1 MTSDKLIFPSAIT
14 QIIRHFSIPY
24 SKSDHFFVMCAIDMA
39 TVRRSKAQLRPRQPQ
54 TGTMTPPTSS
64 APSTSAPSIAGGV
77 TLDAIMTQLQH
88 MDARLDTLSDELCQV
103 NTRIGR
109 IARQQA
115 CFSGFMESPSPSP
128 EVSEDEDNDGDT
140 DGDDDDEDKD
150 TSSSK
155 DEEMTAWVTYPL
167 SL

>member
-103 NTRIGR
+103 NTRVDR
-109 IARQQA
+109 TAWWQARLG
-115 CFSGFMESPSPSP
+115 GFVQSPSPSP
-128 EVSEDEDNDGDT
+128 EASKDDDDNGDT
-140 DGDDDDEDKD
+140 DGEDVEDDDASSFSDDEMI
-150 TSSSK
+150 T
-155 DEEMTAWVTYPL
+155 
-167 SL
+167 